1 MTDDKE
7 KLGKV
12 VAKLK
17 IQLWADDVLV
27 AESFDEKVWSQT
39 LREMPIADE
48 VAKERERLQ
57 EIIDQLQAEAKN
69 FKDAEKSLKATK
81 KASK

>member
-1 MTDDKE
+1 MPDEEK

-17 IQLWADDVLV
+17 IQLWADDILV
-27 AESFDEKVWSQT
+27 AESFDEKMWSQI

-57 EIIDQLQAEAKN
+57 AVIDQLQAEAKN
-69 FKDAEKSLKATK
+69 YKDAEKKLTTAK